1 MVPRTGVARG
11 DLIVAVVQLTGTAAT
26 GAVTGTDSAGDTLSV
41 ASDVSDGA
49 GDRLVTL
56 SGVAKNGLASGSK
69 ITVSF
74 PSASANRITADEVA
88 GVTSV
93 DQQSTARGTS
103 GSFSSGSTGTTSRPG
118 EFVFAVTA
126 TFGGT
131 SVSWNASWTG
141 LTTYTVGSNA
151 LARAYQIPASTGSFA
166 GTGTAS
172 ASWLAEVVAFK

>member
-1 MVPRTGVARG
+1 
-11 DLIVAVVQLTGTAAT
+11 
-26 GAVTGTDSAGDTLSV
+26 
-41 ASDVSDGA
+41 
-49 GDRLVTL
+49 
-56 SGVAKNGLASGSK
+56 
-69 ITVSF
+69 
-74 PSASANRITADEVA
+74 
-88 GVTSV
+88 
-93 DQQSTARGTS
+93 
-103 GSFSSGSTGTTSRPG
+103 
-118 EFVFAVTA
+118 VFAVTA